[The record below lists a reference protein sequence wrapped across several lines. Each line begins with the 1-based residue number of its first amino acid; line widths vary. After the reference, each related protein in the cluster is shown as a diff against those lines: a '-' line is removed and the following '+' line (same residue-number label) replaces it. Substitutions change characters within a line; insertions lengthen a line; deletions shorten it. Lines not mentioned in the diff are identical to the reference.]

1 MAKTYS
7 LEDFASESPQTYSL
21 ADFGGAPEA
30 ETYSLK
36 DFELP
41 SQTSPQL
48 ETPAPVAARE
58 EPVAPPVQ
66 EPLVAEQAPIFQAQT
81 PVVEQAP
88 APQLMPTQAEASA
101 QPLVQPPALGGPTQE
116 ELAAASQPAF
126 VYRKP
131 GGRAKPVIDPNA
143 INMPG
148 SVMDKQVA
156 PPSEFEQ
163 TSKAPIRP
171 EVRAAFNSQW
181 DAATPEQR
189 ETLARQP
196 GLTGQL
202 AREREELF
210 TKQAEALGGV
220 PADNT
225 LRKVDPRV
233 EERRARLIAEGEDPE
248 FAALIA
254 RLSTERGIP
263 PGQEIAAI
271 GTIEPSEFDFETNRF
286 FRDQVGAN
294 NPLVRGTAKAV
305 LGLGK
310 AALGV
315 NEFLADSI
323 GADKY
328 AKFLKEG
335 NKWIRE
341 KEGAVGE
348 KGDFLERNLE
358 GAISSIGQQLPWMIG
373 AVATG
378 GGAAIP
384 LIAIGVQTF
393 GQEYSD
399 GRAQKQDVQQAATRA
414 SIFAAFEVIGEKFGL
429 TDQLKALRGAAKG
442 MENSEI
448 VKLLANALKKEI
460 PGELFTTTG
469 QFAADK
475 WMPQGYA
482 LNPNATVE
490 DFVEQ
495 VADTIAQT
503 ILQAGVMG
511 AGTTGVSTARRF
523 MSERGYG
530 ESIAAADAEAART
543 AALNK
548 WQTQGVAPS
557 IYAGQTPTE
566 LTSELPVTKD
576 TPSPPD
582 PSREEPTFTLDP
594 ETGEV
599 SPITPTGETAEITEA
614 EALIEREAQR
624 YAKTYNLP
632 LDLATEV
639 VRGQYAR
646 GELDDGARTGV
657 DAGRVEPSISMPVE
671 GATTPEGVTP
681 SDTSGLV
688 DTVGDIRE
696 PDAREGA
703 ERTALDESQIP
714 TLTQRADPVVLAEM
728 KLANAELAVAEA
740 TTPEAK
746 KAATKER
753 NKARQELQKVQ
764 ATAPVVEAPVVEAP
778 VTEPVIEEPTAPVL
792 SEQDQTRLQSAQREV
807 IDAQDTLN
815 FLAEQGFTSPDEH
828 YGVESAQRKIASAQ
842 EIINELQPH
851 PVTPAPTA
859 ATVEATTETTA
870 KPAVKKW
877 FGNSKA
883 VDSKGEPLVLYRGLV
898 GGQVD
903 PFSGRSGYA
912 IFTSDNPYIASSYSG
927 DPTAEFGVAEGVVYP
942 MYAKVDT
949 VVEFP
954 LDRNGMFDKFEFDKR
969 AKTLKPGEALVA
981 RNVMDTGPR
990 MSSKMAEQY
999 PKKSGDVWAFGNGT
1013 KFQSAI
1019 SPTAP
1024 KRGRPAKP
1032 VVEGAAPVAPKKRG
1046 RPSAKEQLTPEQL
1059 AYKEAER
1066 QQNQEDLI
1074 KASRGVNKVIKAIE
1088 FVPDMAKYK
1097 TPEEFQ
1103 MAQVAAASARK
1114 TAIYRL
1120 HQYATAPAFR
1130 SAKASGIKAA
1140 QYLASDKITPKERA
1154 DLQARLE
1161 FEKNK
1166 GPKPSAA
1173 RSKTTEKPVKAFYGF
1188 DRASQAIDHI
1198 IRNGTPF
1205 ERALAARLKPLIG
1218 DVRLTVADTKENT
1231 PDAIQD
1237 LLGDAAGVYSSAQF
1251 GDKVHRMIVLRGE
1264 NFDDPA
1270 LQGVNNII
1278 FLHEALHAA
1287 TEAKIDQWQEL
1298 TSLGLPVPPQLQML
1312 VNDLFE
1318 VMGSAQAQYETLKA
1332 SGQPI
1337 SANLRHKFE
1346 KLDISNDPKEFVAY
1360 GMTDPDVQKFLLNAP
1375 GYTRKDQALS
1385 YIKNLFN
1392 QFVNS
1397 LRRTFN
1403 MDAKHQSA
1411 MQDLMLVTEGL
1422 MQEQEI
1428 EPAYSVNTVL
1438 NAKISKSDIARDKA
1452 QLSENSTNTAGDIQK
1467 AIQARSFDVYKNAL
1481 IDGWDSLSNSAK
1493 NKILYATPTP
1503 NIIDWKGDQIPAF
1516 KAIDKAQQYM
1526 SGMRQNLLRAY
1537 TKQAEAIGTFVRKTG
1552 VEGKN
1557 AMATAMHLARLE
1569 NVTPSVFA
1577 DRVDA
1582 LQNDPR
1588 IVQLIKEAA
1597 NPTVNVNERAAIDQK
1612 LNERRTAINNVF
1624 DAWETLGKYK
1634 DGHKIYKMVRQ
1645 YYKDS
1650 GALTRALLDR
1660 NIDRLN
1666 LEGDVNDPSTPKG
1679 RLMLSVRRMYEDSE
1693 FKGVEEYFPFMRH
1706 GPFVLEVQ
1714 GPLGRERY
1722 HFDTE
1727 KKRKQYIRER
1737 AGEINAD
1744 PEDGNVFKVYRDL
1757 ENENRDRFAAES
1769 RMLTDMF
1776 NAVEAATEA
1785 NTLDKEALK
1794 DELYQ
1799 IYLTT
1804 LPEQSFRKQY
1814 MHADNVTGFSADVLR
1829 NFKTYANR
1837 MAAQAAKLRY
1847 APEIVD
1853 AIQRAKDTLEGMPP
1867 AQQSELG
1874 IFVDEMARR
1883 GMEEIN
1889 PTPENKYANLAAQ
1902 AAFYMLLTG
1911 AGSAAVQTTA
1921 LPVYVMPALNANY
1934 GYGKA
1939 AASFAKWG
1947 SLYKSLG
1954 FTTENVDG
1962 VKQLIAPTVA
1972 ESSLVRNNPLL
1983 QRAFNEATARD
1994 LVGQSL
2000 SSNIIDLR
2008 RTPDSAVDSLAK
2020 NSTRIFL
2027 NTTAGLFS
2035 GSERLTREISFMM
2048 AFELEYAKSGDFD
2061 KSVDAAADIV
2071 QRYVGRFDRFARP
2084 PAMRGWGKV
2093 PLQFKNYSALVT
2105 TFLIRNAAQAIT
2117 GSGAGRMV
2125 ALNTLGGILLL
2136 GALFFGVPGLP
2147 LYGVITAAIDAA
2159 LESLEDEEGYLHK
2172 VGKRTLGNDFAKRMV
2187 ENKRRRIEKD
2197 QFTATNSDMR
2207 FRYEFLPKWT
2217 GGITFGGE
2225 DGKRYS
2231 LATMLERGPISV
2243 MSDVNIGPRM
2253 SLDGIWFKDV
2263 RQSEDF
2269 KEKLGNWVEA
2279 LAAPPVTGAVEKIV
2293 DGVNDIIDDKPLKG
2307 ASQVLP
2313 PAYGNILKSELVRQ
2327 EGVKTRRG
2335 DMVISKDELS
2345 TTNIIA
2351 QATGL
2356 GSTRAAALQDKN
2368 FKTRN
2373 EILIAQERKN
2383 KVLEEFRNLV
2393 ADPKNDG
2400 SPDYLKKWDAFFKK
2414 YDRYNARYPMERTA
2428 ITPESLNKVA
2438 ENELEAQANSARG
2451 LRVKEQLRDYI
2462 LPRHYDYIRQVM
2474 GGKS

>member
-1 MAKTYS
+1 
-7 LEDFASESPQTYSL
+7 
-21 ADFGGAPEA
+21 
-30 ETYSLK
+30 
-36 DFELP
+36 
-41 SQTSPQL
+41 
-48 ETPAPVAARE
+48 
-58 EPVAPPVQ
+58 
-66 EPLVAEQAPIFQAQT
+66 
-81 PVVEQAP
+81 
-88 APQLMPTQAEASA
+88 
-101 QPLVQPPALGGPTQE
+101 
-116 ELAAASQPAF
+116 LAAASQPAF

-131 GGRAKPVIDPNA
+131 GNRVAPVTDPNA
-143 INMPG
+143 INIPG
-148 SVMDKQVA
+148 SVMDKQVV
-156 PPSEFEQ
+156 PPSDFEQ

-189 ETLARQP
+189 EILAQQP

-220 PADNT
+220 PADST
-225 LRKVDPRV
+225 LRKVDPRI

-254 RLSTERGIP
+254 RLSTERGVP

-358 GAISSIGQQLPWMIG
+358 GAISSIGQQLPWMVG

-399 GRAQKQDVQQAATRA
+399 GRSRKQDVQQAATRA
-414 SIFAAFEVIGEKFGL
+414 SIFAAFEVIGERFGL

-448 VKLLANALKKEI
+448 VKLLANALKKEV

-490 DFVEQ
+490 DFVKQ

-503 ILQAGVMG
+503 VLQAGVMG
-511 AGTTGVSTARRF
+511 AGTTGVSTVRRF
-523 MSERGYG
+523 MGEQGYG
-530 ESIAAADAEAART
+530 AEIAAADAETART
-543 AALNK
+543 AALQKAANMFK
-548 WQTQGVAPS
+548 PATPRAKASEQPTAETAP
-557 IYAGQTPTE
+557 TTE
-566 LTSELPVTKD
+566 TARVE
-576 TPSPPD
+576 PS
-582 PSREEPTFTLDP
+582 FTVDP

-599 SPITPTGETAEITEA
+599 ITTQAEPVESDT
-614 EALIEREAQR
+614 LIEREAQR

-646 GELDDGARTGV
+646 GELEDESRTGV
-657 DAGRVEPSISMPVE
+657 NAGRTEPSISMPVE
-671 GATTPEGVTP
+671 GTATAQGVTP
-681 SDTSGLV
+681 SDTSGLA
-688 DTVGDIRE
+688 DTVGDTRGADVGE
-696 PDAREGA
+696 RA
-703 ERTALDESQIP
+703 ERTALDESLIP
-714 TLTQRADPVVLAEM
+714 TLTERAPAPTPAATYAELPAEDKAPVLQEAQQMWEAGEANLPMAKAWNSLPSWKRDMFAAQVYENYDEITTNPEAFRAAIDKVVEAKKPAEAKVEAKEPVVAEPVVETPAAPVLSAEDQARLQSAQRNAAEAQATLDFLADRGFTTPEQNYGVEAAQNKLTKAQETINQFEPPVETVAPVVQQAQA
-728 KLANAELAVAEA
+728 KLADAEAAVAAA

-746 KAATKER
+746 KEVTAQR
-753 NKARQELQKVQ
+753 NAARQEVKKVE
-764 ATAPVVEAPVVEAP
+764 AAAPVKQQTQR
-778 VTEPVIEEPTAPVL
+778 TEEEQKELERVDAENNIGKPQLRKRLESGQLPMIDSL
-792 SEQDQTRLQSAQREV
+792 SQGDGSITYFAKGVGSTNP
-807 IDAQDTLN
+807 D
-815 FLAEQGFTSPDEH
+815 FLVKLDLLPEEKRA
-828 YGVESAQRKIASAQ
+828 AKIAEADMELADSQ
-842 EIINELQPH
+842 EERNTAREDLAKALQPAAERALATKT
-851 PVTPAPTA
+851 TPA
-859 ATVEATTETTA
+859 ATT
-870 KPAVKKW
+870 
-877 FGNSKA
+877 
-883 VDSKGEPLVLYRGLV
+883 
-898 GGQVD
+898 
-903 PFSGRSGYA
+903 
-912 IFTSDNPYIASSYSG
+912 
-927 DPTAEFGVAEGVVYP
+927 
-942 MYAKVDT
+942 
-949 VVEFP
+949 
-954 LDRNGMFDKFEFDKR
+954 
-969 AKTLKPGEALVA
+969 
-981 RNVMDTGPR
+981 
-990 MSSKMAEQY
+990 
-999 PKKSGDVWAFGNGT
+999 
-1013 KFQSAI
+1013 
-1019 SPTAP
+1019 PTAP

-1032 VVEGAAPVAPKKRG
+1032 VVEGAEPKTPKPRG
-1046 RPSAKEQLTPEQL
+1046 RKKIQLTPEEQAL
-1059 AYKEAER
+1059 KDAE
-1066 QQNQEDLI
+1066 
-1074 KASRGVNKVIKAIE
+1074 RGVNQAE
-1088 FVPDMAKYK
+1088 A
-1097 TPEEFQ
+1097 
-1103 MAQVAAASARK
+1103 
-1114 TAIYRL
+1114 
-1120 HQYATAPAFR
+1120 
-1130 SAKASGIKAA
+1130 IKAA
-1140 QYLASDKITPKERA
+1140 RDVDKLIKFLSSEFDPANTKSPDFTKVATQGLDSVRREYIYKLNEFATKNAYRTKPASGGKARDFLASSDKITQKERA
-1154 DLQARLE
+1154 DLQTRLE
-1161 FEKNK
+1161 FEKTRP
-1166 GPKPSAA
+1166 PKPSAA
-1173 RSKTTEKPVKAFYGF
+1173 RSRSTEKPVKAFYEF
-1188 DRASQAIDHI
+1188 DRASQAIDYI
-1198 IRNGTPF
+1198 MRNGTPF
-1205 ERALAARLKPLIG
+1205 ERALAARLKPLVG

-1270 LQGVNNII
+1270 FQGVNNII
-1278 FLHEALHAA
+1278 FLHEALHPA

-1318 VMGSAQAQYETLKA
+1318 VMGVAQAQYEALKA

-1337 SANLRHKFE
+1337 SANLRHKME
-1346 KLDISNDPKEFVAY
+1346 KLDITNDPKEFVAY
-1360 GMTDPDVQKFLLNAP
+1360 GMTDPDVQKFLLNTP
-1375 GYTRKDQALS
+1375 GYTRKDQALG

-1397 LRRTFN
+1397 IRRSFN

-1411 MQDLMLVTEGL
+1411 LQDLMLVTEGL

-1438 NAKISKSDIARDKA
+1438 NAKISKSDIAREKA
-1452 QLSENSTNTAGDIQK
+1452 QLSENSTNTAGDTQK

-1557 AMATAMHLARLE
+1557 AMATTMHLARLE

-1582 LQNDPR
+1582 LQNDLR
-1588 IVQLIKEAA
+1588 IVQLNKEAA
-1597 NPTVNVNERAAIDQK
+1597 NPAVNVNERAAIDQK
-1612 LNERRTAINNVF
+1612 LNERRAAINNVF
-1624 DAWETLGKYK
+1624 DAWEALGKFK
-1634 DGHKIYKMVRQ
+1634 DGHKIYRMVRQ

-1660 NIDRLN
+1660 NINRLN

-1889 PTPENKYANLAAQ
+1889 PAPENKFANFAAQ

-2225 DGKRYS
+2225 DGKQYS

-2293 DGVNDIIDDKPLKG
+2293 DGVNDIIDDKSLKG

-2400 SPDYLKKWDAFFKK
+2400 SPEFLKKWDAFFKK
-2414 YDRYNARYPMERTA
+2414 YDRYNARYPIERTA

-2438 ENELEAQANSARG
+2438 ENELEARANAARG
-2451 LRVKEQLRDYI
+2451 LRVREQLRDYI

-2474 GGKS
+2474 GK

>member
-21 ADFGGAPEA
+21 ADFGGATEA

-101 QPLVQPPALGGPTQE
+101 QPLVQPPMLGGPTQE

-148 SVMDKQVA
+148 SVMDKQVV

-254 RLSTERGIP
+254 RLSTERGVP

-341 KEGAVGE
+341 NEGAVGE

-358 GAISSIGQQLPWMIG
+358 GAISSIGQQLPWMVG

-414 SIFAAFEVIGEKFGL
+414 SIFAAFEVIGERFGL

-523 MSERGYG
+523 MGERGYG

-599 SPITPTGETAEITEA
+599 SPITPTGETTEITEA

-671 GATTPEGVTP
+671 GATTAEGVTP

-714 TLTQRADPVVLAEM
+714 TLTERADPVVLAEM

-740 TTPEAK
+740 ATPEAK

-815 FLAEQGFTSPDEH
+815 FLAEQGFTTPEQH

-842 EIINELQPH
+842 EVINELQPP

-859 ATVEATTETTA
+859 ATVEDVTPTTET
-870 KPAVKKW
+870 P
-877 FGNSKA
+877 
-883 VDSKGEPLVLYRGLV
+883 
-898 GGQVD
+898 
-903 PFSGRSGYA
+903 
-912 IFTSDNPYIASSYSG
+912 
-927 DPTAEFGVAEGVVYP
+927 VA
-942 MYAKVDT
+942 T
-949 VVEFP
+949 
-954 LDRNGMFDKFEFDKR
+954 
-969 AKTLKPGEALVA
+969 
-981 RNVMDTGPR
+981 
-990 MSSKMAEQY
+990 
-999 PKKSGDVWAFGNGT
+999 PK
-1013 KFQSAI
+1013 
-1019 SPTAP
+1019 

-1032 VVEGAAPVAPKKRG
+1032 KVEGAAPAAPKKRG
-1046 RPSAKEQLTPEQL
+1046 RPSVKEQLTPEQL
-1059 AYKEAER
+1059 AATEAER
-1066 QQNQEDLI
+1066 KQDQKDLI
-1074 KASRGVNKVIKAIE
+1074 KASRDVDKRIKAATKVVDPNKYDSPEAYTI
-1088 FVPDMAKYK
+1088 AKGLA
-1097 TPEEFQ
+1097 E
-1103 MAQVAAASARK
+1103 SARK
-1114 TAIYRL
+1114 DALYAL
-1120 HQYATAPAFR
+1120 SKYATSPAFR
-1130 SAKASGIKAA
+1130 KVPASGVKAA
-1140 QYLASDKITPKERA
+1140 QFLASEAVTPKERA
-1154 DLQARLE
+1154 DLQTRLE
-1161 FEKNK
+1161 FEKTR

-1205 ERALAARLKPLIG
+1205 ERALAARLKPFVS

-1231 PDAIQD
+1231 PGDIQD
-1237 LLGDAAGVYSSAQF
+1237 LISDASGVYSSRRF
-1251 GDKVHRMIVLRGE
+1251 GDKVYRMIVLRGE
-1264 NFDDPA
+1264 NFDDPDM
-1270 LQGVNNII
+1270 QGVNNTI

-1287 TEAKIDQWQEL
+1287 TEAKIDEAQEL
-1298 TSLGLPVPPQLQML
+1298 AGLGMPVPEQLKDLM
-1312 VNDLFE
+1312 NDLLE
-1318 VMGSAQAQYETLKA
+1318 IRVAAQTRYDQLKA
-1332 SGQPI
+1332 SGAAI
-1337 SANLRHKFE
+1337 SPNLRHKFE
-1346 KLDISNDPKEFVAY
+1346 KLGIAANAKEFVAY
-1360 GMTDPDVQKFLLNAP
+1360 GMSDPDVQQFLADTP
-1375 GYTRKDQALS
+1375 GYTRKDQALG

-1889 PTPENKYANLAAQ
+1889 PAPENKFANFAAQ

-2225 DGKRYS
+2225 DGKQYS

-2253 SLDGIWFKDV
+2253 SLDGIWFKAV